1 MERFWVRSMYVRD
14 WVGAVSVV
22 HSESGVEWRVN
33 AHLSMQALLDDVY
46 ADYLLLTLS
55 IPR

>member
-22 HSESGVEWRVN
+22 HSESGVEWKVN